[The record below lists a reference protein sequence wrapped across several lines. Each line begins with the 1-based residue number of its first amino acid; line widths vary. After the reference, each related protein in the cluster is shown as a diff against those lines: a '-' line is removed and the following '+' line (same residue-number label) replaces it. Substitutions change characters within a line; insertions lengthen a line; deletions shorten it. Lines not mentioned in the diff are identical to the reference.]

1 MTSLGLRDPGEFVRG
16 FARPNLEFR
25 VSAVAKRAEKL
36 ARLSAVIDE
45 AKKGIVY
52 CATRKRVE
60 EVAEHLEEWGVPH
73 IAYHAGLDDAEREA
87 RQNEFSSAGAPMSP
101 WRRMPSAWAS
111 TGRIIRFV
119 VHFEIPAAWR
129 PTIRRRVGRGG
140 TGCPRFANCFSIT
153 PTAKTQDFFI
163 DGRNPAPSR
172 SSATSTIL

>member
-1 MTSLGLRDPGEFVRG
+1 MECGGQARG
-16 FARPNLEFR
+16 
-25 VSAVAKRAEKL
+25 KL

-87 RQNEFSSAGAPMSP
+87 RQKTSSSAGAPMSP

-111 TGRIIRFV
+111 TGRIFALSCT
-119 VHFEIPAAWR
+119 FEIPGSVEAYYQEA
-129 PTIRRRVGRGG
+129 GRAGRDG
-140 TGCPRFANCFSIT
+140 LPSVCELLFNYADR
-153 PTAKTQDFFI
+153 KTQDFSSSTVAI
-163 DGRNPAPSR
+163 RPSR